1 MADETGKAIKLTRD
15 DLRLIDVGKTKTFY
29 LPDAKACDN
38 GKALTYQFQNLNFNS
53 IKVRLERH
61 MIEVKQIAKPISIP

>member
-15 DLRLIDVGKTKTFY
+15 DLRSIDVGKTKTDY

-38 GKALTYQFQNLNFNS
+38 GKALTYQFQNLMGCKFS
-53 IKVRLERH
+53 
-61 MIEVKQIAKPISIP
+61 VKTDYTVNTLTITRNAI

>member
-15 DLRLIDVGKTKTFY
+15 DLRSIDVGKTKTFY

-38 GKALTYQFQNLNFNS
+38 GKADRKS
-53 IKVRLERH
+53 V
-61 MIEVKQIAKPISIP
+61 V

>member
-15 DLRLIDVGKTKTFY
+15 DLRSIDVGKTKTFY

-38 GKALTYQFQNLNFNS
+38 GKALTYQFQNLMARIQQASAKLRNVF
-53 IKVRLERH
+53 
-61 MIEVKQIAKPISIP
+61 VKALLWC